1 MKSLNQIN
9 PDLLKIALI
18 GIGAFIIY
26 NDIKRGAQNLK
37 DKLTG
42 DSEADRVKA
51 EQNNKIIN
59 NAQNAPYWSANYPNT
74 APQGKVITFLSYQA
88 RLQACRKIHTALSW
102 ERGTM
107 NLANAE
113 QDIFSVLRSLKNKV
127 QLSQLNTEYKAL
139 YTNDLYYSLKDVL
152 TTNTFAECLTII
164 NQLSDY

>member
-9 PDLLKIALI
+9 PDILKIALF

-26 NDIKRGAQNLK
+26 NDVKKGAQALK

-42 DSEADRVKA
+42 DSEADRAKA
-51 EQNNKIIN
+51 EQNTKIIN
-59 NAQNAPYWSANYPNT
+59 NAQNASYWSANYAST
-74 APQGKVITFLSYQA
+74 APKGKVITFLSYQS
-88 RLQACRKIHTALSW
+88 RLLACRKIHTAVSW

-127 QLSQLNTEYKAL
+127 QVSQLNTEYKSL

-152 TTNTFAECLTII
+152 KSDTFAECLTII